1 MFDLPPTV
9 PGAAPLAFTA
19 CLHGLRRCTSGLR
32 GFPGSVVPPDCKNPR
47 LDPLSFAS
55 SSKTLLGSCG
65 SSTQFTFPLP
75 PYGVLVIAP
84 CASKLLSCGFP
95 KIASPLTFTAC
106 VRSGSS
112 SLESENFLR
121 PHVAKRETPSVLVV
135 LPDFDGLLRISF
147 AGLLRPAASHEVRAV
162 SVEASLSPP

>member
-1 MFDLPPTV
+1 MLDLPPTV

-19 CLHGLRRCTSGLR
+19 CPHGLRRCTSGLQ

-65 SSTQFTFPLP
+65 FSTQSTFPLP
-75 PYGVLVIAP
+75 PYGVLVTAP

-106 VRSGSS
+106 VRSRSS

-121 PHVAKRETPSVLVV
+121 PYVAKRKTPSALVV